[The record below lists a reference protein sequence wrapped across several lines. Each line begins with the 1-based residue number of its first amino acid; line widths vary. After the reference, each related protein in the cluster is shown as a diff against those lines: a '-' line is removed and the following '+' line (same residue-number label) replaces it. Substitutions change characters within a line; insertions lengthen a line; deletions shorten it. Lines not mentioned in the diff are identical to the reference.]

1 MSTTPDRD
9 ESRDELEQLRAR
21 LTAGQLDQLRRRL
34 SGIGATVP
42 PIARVAPQARLPLS
56 AAQQRMWYLE
66 QLEPGA
72 PTYTIALAFD
82 VPARLHPESLREAVR
97 AVMQLWPVLRSSF
110 RDVDGVPWC
119 FPQQYDE
126 PDFAVIAATG
136 FKDIDATLSRE
147 ATAPFDLARGP
158 LLRVRL
164 IHSDLSSDGGSDA
177 LLVCVH
183 HLVADAGSIGPLF
196 DALALAYDLAR
207 SGGDIHAELPASTA
221 LYADYVRW
229 QAERLGGDQ
238 LEGHRRWWRE
248 TLAGAPTV
256 LPLPDGGARP
266 PTRTSFGTETTHE
279 LGVEVSGR
287 CSDLARAERAT
298 PFMVL
303 LAATAALLA
312 RVTEQRDLL
321 IGVPMSGR
329 VHPQLDSA
337 VGLFVNTVPTRIMV
351 DLRRSFR
358 ELVRQTRD
366 AVIAALEHQEVPLE
380 WMVEDAVPLRSP
392 SHSPLFQVL
401 ADLMEPLEPR
411 LGGTTLRQRSIATG
425 TTKFDLCWGFRIDSR
440 TAEVRLS
447 TATDVIPSGSARRL
461 LDSWVRLVQHAVA
474 EPDTTVERLD
484 IAAPEDARKLQAASH
499 GPDPGAPPGIL
510 ETVRHLAAADPHRV
524 AIRFGAEDLTRGQL
538 VASVDACAD
547 RLRSAGVGP
556 GSVVGISSRPSFHTV
571 IGVLSVLAAGAAFL
585 PLDPEQPLER
595 LRGHLSEAGGI
606 LVLVPPDGAEAL
618 RPLGMP
624 LLTPSL
630 APFDGPDG
638 LRHPVVS
645 DPGDRPAYVMY
656 TSGSTGR
663 PKGVVV
669 PLRAIEHRVGW
680 MLRLHRIGPSD
691 RVLLKT
697 PLTFDVALGEL
708 FAGLVSGAVLVVAA
722 PGSHRDPDALAQLVL
737 EQEVTIAHFVP
748 SVLGPFLDAVTHV
761 RSAPT
766 GAPGVDRL
774 RRLFCSGEAL
784 GPGLAHQAARTF
796 PMAQV
801 HNLYG
806 PTEAAVEVAGWR
818 VQPDDRETVPIGQP
832 MPGCSLYVL
841 DALLQPVPPGVAGE
855 LYIGGVQL
863 ALGYLASPGPTARVF
878 VPDPFTPTAGSRM
891 YRTGDRVVRRE
902 DGALLFLG
910 RIDRQL
916 KLRGERVEPG
926 EIEAVLRAHPA
937 VRSAAVR
944 LEQEGDSAGRL
955 VAYVVGDTSATPGDL
970 RAHLASRL
978 PRVMVPHRIVL
989 CTDIR
994 LTASGKLDYA
1004 ALAPPP
1010 AVAPDTSGHQR
1021 EPADGGTEEG
1031 TEDHI
1036 SGREQGVATLLCE
1049 VLDVPRLGRT
1059 EDFFDA
1065 GGHSLLAAQAVA
1077 RLRAELGLQ
1086 LTLRSFLHDPT
1097 VAGVMSTL
1105 RDRSRAAA
1113 GPSRSTAAA
1122 GPSRSTAAPVRKTTT
1137 PLLVT
1142 GASGMIGSFVV
1153 RELRRRGHRLR
1164 LFVRD
1169 TSMLVELP
1177 TDDELAIGDLADA
1190 GSLDAAARGTRGV
1203 VHLACTF
1210 RDWNHDAYAV
1220 AQLVASWAGG
1230 PFVLMS
1236 STDVYP
1242 WSAPGPID
1250 EDAVLQP
1257 EVSAGDYVRG
1267 KLRAER
1273 LLHEAVG
1280 SGAPDRVT
1288 ILRSPFV
1295 WGPHP
1300 YCRWQL
1306 RTGAGHAF
1314 YRTAAAGEALTIPQ
1328 GDPSEVALSWIDA
1341 RDLAV
1346 LVADC
1351 VEEPAGR
1358 ALNAATGRIAWSD
1371 FYAQMS
1377 QLTGRDVTV
1386 RTGDVPPGDLHTR
1399 VRWYATER
1407 MLARGF
1413 RPRHTDWAAT
1423 LASFLRPPT
1432 AAAAPEP

>member
-1 MSTTPDRD
+1 MSTTPNRD
-9 ESRDELEQLRAR
+9 DSRRESLDELEQLRAR
-21 LTAGQLDQLRRRL
+21 LSPGQLDLLHRRL
-34 SGIGATVP
+34 SGVGAAVP
-42 PIARVAPQARLPLS
+42 PITRVVPQARLPLS
-56 AAQQRMWYLE
+56 APQQRMWYLE
-66 QLEPGA
+66 QLEPRT

-82 VPARLHPESLREAVR
+82 VPVRLQPGALHEAVR
-97 AVMQLWPVLRSSF
+97 AVMQLWPVLRSTF
-110 RDVDGVPWC
+110 REVDGVPWC
-119 FPQQYDE
+119 FPHQYDE
-126 PDFAVIAATG
+126 PEFAVITATG
-136 FKDIDATLSRE
+136 SEEIDATLSRE

-164 IHSDLSSDGGSDA
+164 IHSNGSSDA

-196 DALALAYDLAR
+196 DALAVAYDTAQR
-207 SGGDIHAELPASTA
+207 GSDIHPGLPDSTA
-221 LYADYVRW
+221 LYADYVQW
-229 QAERLGGDQ
+229 QAERLGGDE
-238 LEGHRRWWRE
+238 LARHRRWWRE
-248 TLAGAPTV
+248 ALAGAPTV
-256 LPLPDGGARP
+256 LPLPYGGVRP
-266 PTRTSFGTETTHE
+266 LRRTSVGTDLTHE
-279 LGVEVSGR
+279 LGTEVSRR

-303 LAATAALLA
+303 LAATAAVLA
-312 RVTEQRDLL
+312 RVTGQHDLL

-351 DLRRSFR
+351 DLHRPFR

-366 AVIAALEHQEVPLE
+366 AVIAGLEHQEVPLE
-380 WMVEDAVPLRSP
+380 WMVKDAVPLRSAA
-392 SHSPLFQVL
+392 HSPLFQVL
-401 ADLMEPLEPR
+401 ADLMQPLSPR

-425 TTKFDLCWGFRIDSR
+425 TTKFDLCWGFRIDSE
-440 TAEVRLS
+440 TTEVRLS
-447 TATDVIPSGSARRL
+447 TPTDVIPSASARRL
-461 LDSWVRLVQHAVA
+461 LDSWVRLVPHAMA
-474 EPDTTVERLD
+474 DPDTTVQGLD
-484 IAAPEDARKLQAASH
+484 VAAPEDVRRLQAMSQ
-499 GPDPGAPPGIL
+499 GPDPGVPPGIL
-510 ETVRHLAAADPHRV
+510 ETVRHLAAQDPQCV
-524 AIRFGAEDLTRGQL
+524 AIRFGAEELTRGQL
-538 VASVDACAD
+538 VASLDASAD
-547 RLRSAGVGP
+547 WLRSEGVGT
-556 GSVVGISSRPSFHTV
+556 GSVVGISTRPSFHMV
-571 IGVLSVLAAGAAFL
+571 IGVLAVLAAGAAFL

-595 LRGHLSEAGGI
+595 LRGHVSEARAV
-606 LVLVPPDGAEAL
+606 LVLVSPDGAEAL
-618 RPLGMP
+618 RPLGLP

-630 APFDGPDG
+630 APLGGPDD
-638 LRHPVVS
+638 LRHPVITGS
-645 DPGDRPAYVMY
+645 GDRPAYVMY

-680 MLRLHRIGPSD
+680 MLWLHRIGTSD

-722 PGSHRDPDALAQLVL
+722 QGSHRDPDALAQLVL
-737 EQEVTIAHFVP
+737 EQEITIAHFVP
-748 SVLGPFLDAVTHV
+748 SVLGPFLDAVTRA
-761 RSAPT
+761 RSTPK
-766 GAPGVDRL
+766 GAIGLDRL

-784 GPGLAHQAARTF
+784 GPWLAHQAARTF

-806 PTEAAVEVAGWR
+806 PTEAAVEVAGR
-818 VQPDDRETVPIGQP
+818 RLQPDDRETVPIGQP

-841 DALLQPVPPGVAGE
+841 DGLLEPVPPGVAGE

-863 ALGYLASPGPTARVF
+863 ALGYLSALAATARVF
-878 VPDPFTPTAGSRM
+878 IPDPFAPTAGSRM

-902 DGALLFLG
+902 DGALVFLG

-926 EIEAVLRAHPA
+926 EIEAMLRAHPA
-937 VRSAAVR
+937 VRAAAVR
-944 LEQEGDSAGRL
+944 LEQVGESAGRL
-955 VAYVVGDTSATPGDL
+955 VAYVVTDPSAPAGDL

-978 PRVMVPHRIVL
+978 PHVMIPHRVVL
-989 CTDIR
+989 CADIR

-1004 ALAPPP
+1004 ALAPPRT
-1010 AVAPDTSGHQR
+1010 AAPGRQV
-1021 EPADGGTEEG
+1021 EPAGEG
-1031 TEDHI
+1031 AEDHI

-1059 EDFFDA
+1059 ENFFDA

-1077 RLRAELGLQ
+1077 RLRDELGMQ
-1086 LTLRSFLHDPT
+1086 LSLRSFLHEPT
-1097 VAGVMSTL
+1097 VAGITSTL
-1105 RDRSRAAA
+1105 RQVEARAAA
-1113 GPSRSTAAA
+1113 GPSRS
-1122 GPSRSTAAPVRKTTT
+1122 PAAPGRRGST

-1153 RELRRRGHRLR
+1153 PELRRRGHRLR

-1169 TSMLVELP
+1169 TSMMEDLP
-1177 TDDELAIGDLADA
+1177 TDDEVATGDLGDA
-1190 GSLDAAARGTRGV
+1190 GSLDTAARGTCGV

-1210 RDWNHDAYAV
+1210 RDWIHDADAV
-1220 AQLVASWAGG
+1220 AQLVANWRGG

-1242 WSAPGPID
+1242 WSAPGPIE
-1250 EDAVLQP
+1250 EDVVLQP
-1257 EVSAGDYVRG
+1257 AASAADYVRG
-1267 KLRAER
+1267 KLRAEQ
-1273 LLHEAVG
+1273 LLGGAVR
-1280 SGAPDRVT
+1280 SGAADRVT

-1314 YRTAAAGEALTIPQ
+1314 YQAATGEALTIPQ
-1328 GDPSEVALSWIDA
+1328 GDPSDVALSWIDA

-1351 VEEPAGR
+1351 VEKPAGR
-1358 ALNAATGRIAWSD
+1358 ALNAASGRIGWSD

-1377 QLTGRDVTV
+1377 QLSGRDVDV
-1386 RTGDVPPGDLHTR
+1386 RTGEVPKGDFHTR
-1399 VRWYATER
+1399 VRWYATDR
-1407 MLARGF
+1407 MRARGF

-1432 AAAAPEP
+1432 AASAPEP

>member
-9 ESRDELEQLRAR
+9 ESRDELERLRGR

-34 SGIGATVP
+34 SGVGAPVP
-42 PIARVAPQARLPLS
+42 PIRRVAVQARLPLS
-56 AAQQRMWYLE
+56 AAQQRMWFLE
-66 QLEPGA
+66 QLEPGT

-82 VPARLHPESLREAVR
+82 VPARLHQGALQEAVR
-97 AVMQLWPVLRSSF
+97 AVMRLWPVLRSTF
-110 RDVDGVPWC
+110 REVDGVPWC
-119 FPQQYDE
+119 FPQQDDE
-126 PDFAVIAATG
+126 PDFAVVTATG
-136 FKDIDATLSRE
+136 SKDIDATLSLE

-164 IHSDLSSDGGSDA
+164 IHSDDSPDDSSDA

-183 HLVADAGSIGPLF
+183 HLVADAGSIGPMF
-196 DALALAYDLAR
+196 EALAVAYDMAHR
-207 SGGDIHAELPASTA
+207 GSDIHAEPAASTA
-221 LYADYVRW
+221 LYADYVQW

-238 LEGHRRWWRE
+238 LAGHRRWWRE

-256 LPLPDGGARP
+256 LPLPDGAARP
-266 PTRTSFGTETTHE
+266 PTRTSVGTETAHE
-279 LGVEVSGR
+279 LGLEITGR

-303 LAATAALLA
+303 LAATAAVLA
-312 RVTEQRDLL
+312 RVTGQHDLL

-337 VGLFVNTVPTRIMV
+337 VGLFVNTVPTRITV
-351 DLRRSFR
+351 DPRRSFR

-380 WMVEDAVPLRSP
+380 WMVEDAVPLRSTA
-392 SHSPLFQVL
+392 HSPLFQVL
-401 ADLMEPLEPR
+401 ADLMQPLEPR

-425 TTKFDLCWGFRIDSR
+425 TTKFDLCWAFRIDAR
-440 TAEVRLS
+440 TTEVRLS
-447 TATDVIPSGSARRL
+447 TATDVIPSASARRL
-461 LDSWVRLVQHAVA
+461 LDSWVRLVQNAVTD
-474 EPDTTVERLD
+474 PDTTVQRLGV
-484 IAAPEDARKLQAASH
+484 AAPEDARKLQAVSH
-499 GPDPGAPPGIL
+499 GPDPGVPPGIL

-524 AIRFGAEDLTRGQL
+524 AICFGAEDLTRGQL

-556 GSVVGISSRPSFHTV
+556 GSVVGISTRPSFHTV

-595 LRGHLSEAGGI
+595 LRGHMTEAGGI

-630 APFDGPDG
+630 APFDRPDD
-638 LRHPVVS
+638 LRHPVVT

-708 FAGLVSGAVLVVAA
+708 FEGLVSGALLVVAA

-748 SVLGPFLDAVTHV
+748 SVLGPFLDAVTRA
-761 RSAPT
+761 RSTPT
-766 GAPGVDRL
+766 GAPCVDRL

-784 GPGLAHQAARTF
+784 GPGLAHQAAGTF
-796 PMAQV
+796 PTAQV

-818 VQPDDRETVPIGQP
+818 VKPDDEETVPIGRP

-863 ALGYLASPGPTARVF
+863 ALGYLAAPGPTARVF
-878 VPDPFTPTAGSRM
+878 MPDPFAPTAGIRM

-902 DGALLFLG
+902 DGALVFLG

-955 VAYVVGDTSATPGDL
+955 VAYVVRDTSAPTGDL

-1010 AVAPDTSGHQR
+1010 AVALDASGHQG
-1021 EPADGGTEEG
+1021 EPTAGVTAEGTEEG
-1031 TEDHI
+1031 TEDHV

-1077 RLRAELGLQ
+1077 RLRAELGVQ
-1086 LTLRSFLHDPT
+1086 LSLRSFLHDPT
-1097 VAGVMSTL
+1097 VAGIMSTV
-1105 RDRSRAAA
+1105 RDGSPAAA
-1113 GPSRSTAAA
+1113 GPSRAPAAL
-1122 GPSRSTAAPVRKTTT
+1122 VRRTST

-1169 TSMLVELP
+1169 TSMMEDLSI
-1177 TDDELAIGDLADA
+1177 DDELAIGDLADA
-1190 GSLDAAARGTRGV
+1190 GSLDAAARGARGV

-1257 EVSAGDYVRG
+1257 EASAADYVRG

-1273 LLHEAVG
+1273 LLREAAG

-1314 YRTAAAGEALTIPQ
+1314 YRAAAGEAVTIPQ

-1358 ALNAATGRIAWSD
+1358 ALNAATGRIGWSD
-1371 FYAQMS
+1371 FYTQMS

-1407 MLARGF
+1407 VRARGF

-1432 AAAAPEP
+1432 AASAPEP